1 MSGNADTIKDFLVS
15 LGFDIDQAGANKFE
29 AVLKG
34 VTANVLKVGAVVEGA
49 ALSIVGFTTQIANG
63 LDKIYWAS
71 QRTGASVQGIKALGY
86 AASQTG
92 SSAEAAQN
100 SLESLARF
108 MRSNPGAE
116 GFLNRLGVQ
125 TRDASG
131 QMRDMSA
138 IFTGVGQRLSSMPYY
153 RANQYAQMLGI
164 DENTL
169 MAMRRGLSG
178 FSTEYQSM
186 MQKTGFN
193 ADKAAI
199 QSNKFMTSMR
209 SFVSLLGILRDKVG
223 SNLADGLSGTLD
235 NLSKRML
242 ENWPKIEEVV
252 TKVVK
257 GVLWAADAIGRVA
270 WRITQAVDSLIVW
283 FRKLSP
289 AVQELIGL
297 FAVLISGWR
306 LLNTE
311 FLKSP
316 IGIVLA
322 LFAAIFALIEDYKTW
337 KEGGKSLIA
346 WDKWEPEINAAIKSL
361 GELRDS
367 VAAIGTEIARLL
379 NIDLKNWTL
388 KGDIDNL
395 TKQFGEFGKMI
406 KMIGE
411 LLRAIDDGR
420 WSDAVS
426 VGKQLLNQG
435 KEQPTAIPAVV
446 DSANRTAELLK
457 EKTGFDPRSI
467 GRWFR
472 RLGEPEKPVPNA
484 ERRDGSEVSDR
495 PGWLRWLP
503 ATGKSGDEPEQHAQ
517 SVKRPEALEH
527 AGTIAE
533 LVNNY
538 ARKSDQASNQYLIST
553 LSREMGIAVDSKLLP
568 SDMRDLLKVLRGIAQ
583 NINQPGSESAT
594 EIISSPQVINAEQFM
609 RTQASAQVPDY
620 VDTIA
625 KLVNNYAKNSGRADN
640 RALIAELT
648 RITGKSDD
656 SKLLSSDMQDILKV
670 LRDIAQNINQPGS
683 ESAAEL
689 LLPRPVIANE
699 QPTQRPQAS
708 AQGKVLLNWMQPMF
722 SKLESLYRLPEGLLK
737 SVAITESGGNQF
749 AMSGAGAKGLFQFMD
764 GTARD
769 MGLRGNDV
777 FDPEKSAQAAAKYLS
792 QLLRQNGGDLSK
804 ALASYNWGIGNVKRY
819 GMGLMPQETRNYI
832 PKVMSNMPTSAPV
845 IQQETNIN
853 IHGVSDPREAARL
866 TVDRQKGVN
875 SQLTQQLPAGP
886 R

>member
-1 MSGNADTIKDFLVS
+1 
-15 LGFDIDQAGANKFE
+15 
-29 AVLKG
+29 
-34 VTANVLKVGAVVEGA
+34 
-49 ALSIVGFTTQIANG
+49 
-63 LDKIYWAS
+63 
-71 QRTGASVQGIKALGY
+71 
-86 AASQTG
+86 
-92 SSAEAAQN
+92 
-100 SLESLARF
+100 
-108 MRSNPGAE
+108 
-116 GFLNRLGVQ
+116 
-125 TRDASG
+125 
-131 QMRDMSA
+131 
-138 IFTGVGQRLSSMPYY
+138 GQRLSSMPYY

-257 GVLWAADAIGRVA
+257 GVLWAADAIARVA
-270 WRITQAVDSLIVW
+270 WRIAQAVDSLIVW

-306 LLNTE
+306 LLNAE

-316 IGIVLA
+316 FGIVAA
-322 LFAAIFALIEDYKTW
+322 LGAAIFALIEDYQTW

-361 GELRDS
+361 GKLRDS

-379 NIDLKNWTL
+379 NIDLKNWSL

-411 LLRAIDDGR
+411 LLKAIDDGR

-435 KEQPTAIPAVV
+435 KDQPTSIPAVV
-446 DSANRTAELLK
+446 DSANRTAELVK

-467 GRWFR
+467 GRWLR
-472 RLGEPEKPVPNA
+472 RIGEPEQPEPNA
-484 ERRDGSEVSDR
+484 ERHDVSEVNDR
-495 PGWLRWLP
+495 PGWMSWLFG
-503 ATGKSGDEPEQHAQ
+503 TGKSGDEPEQHAQ
-517 SVKRPEALEH
+517 SVKRPQALEH

-553 LSREMGIAVDSKLLP
+553 LSREMGMAVDSKLLP

-583 NINQPGSESAT
+583 NTNQPGSESAT
-594 EIISSPQVINAEQFM
+594 EIISSPQVINAEQLM
-609 RTQASAQVPDY
+609 PRPQASAQVPDY

-625 KLVNNYAKNSGRADN
+625 KLVNNYAKNAGRADN

-689 LLPRPVIANE
+689 LLPRPVITTE

-777 FDPEKSAQAAAKYLS
+777 FDPMKSAEAAAKYLN
-792 QLLRQNGGDLSK
+792 QLLKQNGGDLSK
-804 ALASYNWGIGNVKRY
+804 TLASYNWGIGNVQRY
-819 GMGLMPQETRNYI
+819 GMDLMPQETRNYI
-832 PKVMSNMPTSAPV
+832 PKVMSNMPGGSA
-845 IQQETNIN
+845 QLSQETTIN
-853 IHGVSDPREAARL
+853 IYGANDPASTGREVA
-866 TVDRQKGVN
+866 DRQSGVN
-875 SQLTQQLPAGP
+875 SRLTQQLQP
-886 R
+886 RVY

>member
-92 SSAEAAQN
+92 ASAESAMS
-100 SLESLARF
+100 SLEGLAGF

-131 QMRDMSA
+131 KMRDTAA
-138 IFTGVGQRLSSMPYY
+138 IFTGVGQKLNNMPYY
-153 RANQYAQMLGI
+153 RAKQYAQMLGI

-169 MAMRRGLSG
+169 MAMRRGMNG
-178 FSTEYQSM
+178 FTADYQSM
-186 MQKTGFN
+186 LQKTGFN
-193 ADKAAI
+193 ADKAAV

-209 SFVSLLGILRDKVG
+209 GLTSLFGIMRDKIG
-223 SNLADGLSGTLD
+223 SNLAGGLAGSLDSLRRRILD
-235 NLSKRML
+235 NF
-242 ENWPKIEEVV
+242 PKIEETLTRVI
-252 TKVVK
+252 K
-257 GVLWAADAIGRVA
+257 GVIWLANAFTRMA
-270 WRITQAVDSLIVW
+270 WRLIQGAGSVIDW
-283 FRKLSP
+283 WKRLDDGSKNLLKIFGALLV
-289 AVQELIGL
+289 A
-297 FAVLISGWR
+297 WR
-306 LLNTE
+306 LLNSA

-316 IGIVLA
+316 IGIITTLILA
-322 LFAAIFALIEDYKTW
+322 IGLLYDDYQTW
-337 KEGGKSLIA
+337 KEGGKSLID
-346 WDKWEPEINAAIKSL
+346 WSKWEPAIEKAKKAIIW
-361 GELRDS
+361 LRDK
-367 VAAIGTEIARLL
+367 LL
-379 NIDLKNWTL
+379 ELK
-388 KGDIDNL
+388 D
-395 TKQFGEFGKMI
+395 
-406 KMIGE
+406 
-411 LLRAIDDGR
+411 
-420 WSDAVS
+420 S
-426 VGKQLLNQG
+426 VGGWQNSLEILATFIAGVWLSKITSAFAKLAGIPMPPWLKLWAIYAGYLVDDRHNI
-435 KEQPTAIPAVV
+435 KE
-446 DSANRTAELLK
+446 SAKSSWDYTKGN
-457 EKTGFDPRSI
+457 I
-467 GRWFR
+467 GD
-472 RLGEPEKPVPNA
+472 A
-484 ERRDGSEVSDR
+484 
-495 PGWLRWLP
+495 LRWMGFNTDFGRNP
-503 ATGKSGDEPEQHAQ
+503 NTVYGANIQSDIPGAEPGQYAQ
-517 SVKRPEALEH
+517 SVKRP
-527 AGTIAE
+527 
-533 LVNNY
+533 
-538 ARKSDQASNQYLIST
+538 QAT
-553 LSREMGIAVDSKLLP
+553 
-568 SDMRDLLKVLRGIAQ
+568 
-583 NINQPGSESAT
+583 
-594 EIISSPQVINAEQFM
+594 
-609 RTQASAQVPDY
+609 
-620 VDTIA
+620 
-625 KLVNNYAKNSGRADN
+625 
-640 RALIAELT
+640 
-648 RITGKSDD
+648 
-656 SKLLSSDMQDILKV
+656 
-670 LRDIAQNINQPGS
+670 
-683 ESAAEL
+683 
-689 LLPRPVIANE
+689 
-699 QPTQRPQAS
+699 
-708 AQGKVLLNWMQPMF
+708 AQGKVLLDWMGPMF
-722 SKLESLYRLPEGLLK
+722 NKLESLYQLPAGLLK

-749 AMSGAGAKGLFQFMD
+749 AISGAGAKGLFQFMD